1 MNSEHK
7 RLLGTALSMH
17 QVGNIKQAIELYHQA
32 LSIDPNHT
40 DTLLYIAVA
49 YCQNNEY
56 KTAKEFF
63 DKIALEDVA
72 TNPNYF
78 INYGLTLSELG
89 EFEKAI
95 ELLKKGTELDP
106 EATEAYFNLGRCYYR
121 MQIYTKATGAFAEVL
136 NFTPNDIQALSYLGA
151 ISIELNE
158 LEQGL
163 SILERA
169 FNLGGESSF
178 IRYSTGSA
186 FEKQGHIQ
194 EAEKQYQ
201 RAISLDNNNISAHL
215 GLCRTYAKQG
225 EYIKASEEV
234 ENTRLLSNGR
244 VEDILECSLS
254 TIAHFQND
262 NKAAEFH
269 AKKAL
274 EITPESKEAYG
285 LLALACSNTNR
296 QLEAVE
302 YFNKATNTDKPN
314 LMHLINM
321 SKNYTA
327 IGMPEEAIATAQKA
341 FELDIN
347 SSDAFSSLLF
357 YMHYPSSISSK
368 AITSLHKQFGDIF
381 SNKTPT
387 QEDQSQETKNKKPK
401 IGFISGDFCVHS
413 IQFFFEPLLIEI
425 SQASEIETILFS
437 NTPKKDQ
444 LTKRYINYAD
454 KFIDIRHLS
463 NNEAYEIIRSE
474 NIDIM
479 IDLSGH
485 TNNNRLKLLAMKP
498 AKIQMTYLGYPNTTG
513 LKEIDYRL
521 TDFTADP
528 EDKDDQYS
536 EKLLRLDGCFL
547 TYLPPKHPEAEET
560 SRDHIVFGSFNN
572 IAKLSDE
579 TLISWSEILK
589 KVENSILQIKS
600 NGLNETDLDTILTPK
615 FETLGISRDQI
626 KYSSR
631 QSDFSK
637 HLNLYNDIDIALD
650 TFPYNG
656 TTTSFEALLMGR
668 PIITRFSD
676 THVSSVGK
684 SILTALNEVELISD
698 SREDYIKKAVALASN
713 TKKLKE
719 YHRVL
724 PDKLLKSELCNNKL
738 FYKKFIEALIKIQ
751 II

>member
-17 QVGNIKQAIELYHQA
+17 QAGNIEQAIELYHQA
-32 LSIDPNHT
+32 LNIAPNHT
-40 DTLLYIAVA
+40 DTILFIAVA
-49 YCQNNEY
+49 YCQKNEY

-63 DKIALEDVA
+63 DKIPPEDVE

-89 EFEKAI
+89 ELDKAI

-106 EATEAYFNLGRCYYR
+106 EAQEAYFNLGRCYYR
-121 MQIYTKATGAFAEVL
+121 THNYTSATGAFAEVL
-136 NFTPNDIQALSYLGA
+136 NFAPDDIQALSYLGA

-186 FEKQGHIQ
+186 FEKQGHIK
-194 EAEKQYQ
+194 EAEKQYE

-225 EYIKASEEV
+225 KYTKATAEV
-234 ENTRLLSNGR
+234 ESTRLLSNGR
-244 VEDILECSLS
+244 VEEILECNLS

-262 NKAAEFH
+262 NKGAEFH
-269 AKKAL
+269 ARKAL
-274 EITPESKEAYG
+274 EISPDSLDAYG
-285 LLALACSNTNR
+285 LLALAYSNTNR

-302 YFNKATNTDKPN
+302 YFIKATDTAKPQ

-327 IGMPEEAIATAQKA
+327 IGMPEEAIAISQKA
-341 FELDIN
+341 FEQDIN
-347 SSDAFSSLLF
+347 SSDAFSSLLL
-357 YMHYPSSISSK
+357 YLHYPSSISSS
-368 AITSLHKQFGDIF
+368 AIASLHKQFGDVF
-381 SNKTPT
+381 SNKISMPENE
-387 QEDQSQETKNKKPK
+387 QQATKNTKPK

-413 IQFFFEPLLIEI
+413 IQFFFEPLLKEI
-425 SQASEIETILFS
+425 SEASEIETILFS
-437 NTPKKDQ
+437 NTPQKDQ
-444 LTKRYINYAD
+444 VTKRYVNYAS

-463 NNEAYEIIRSE
+463 NNEAYSVIQSE
-474 NIDIM
+474 NLDVLM
-479 IDLSGH
+479 DLSGH

-498 AKIQMTYLGYPNTTG
+498 AKTQITYLGYPNTTG

-521 TDFTADP
+521 TDNTADP
-528 EDKDDQYS
+528 EDRDEQFS
-536 EKLLRLDGCFL
+536 EELLRLDGCFL
-547 TYLPPKHPEAEET
+547 TYLPPEHPEAEET
-560 SRDHIVFGSFNN
+560 TKENIVFGSFNN

-579 TLISWSEILK
+579 TLTSWSEILN
-589 KVENSILQIKS
+589 KVENSTLKIKCH
-600 NGLNETDLDTILTPK
+600 GLSEDDLDTILTPK
-615 FETLGISRDQI
+615 FEALGISKDRVN
-626 KYSSR
+626 YLSR
-631 QSDFSK
+631 QSDFSQ
-637 HLNLYNDIDIALD
+637 HLKLYNDIDIALD

-668 PIITRFSD
+668 PIITRFSN

-684 SILTALNEVELISD
+684 SILTALEEIDLISD
-698 SREDYIKKAVALASN
+698 SKKDYINKAVNLATN
-713 TKKLKE
+713 TKRLKE
-719 YHRVL
+719 YHRL
-724 PDKLLKSELCNNKL
+724 LSDKLLKSELCNNKI
-738 FYKKFIEALIKIQ
+738 FYKKFIEALRKIQ